1 MKFIK
6 TAATISVALALGLAP
21 AASADPLHGG
31 TFPVT
36 CDGVPYT
43 FGAPGIGR
51 FPAAH
56 VIETGQVFVPLSF
69 SLVSG
74 GEVQWV
80 STKHAEPAGE
90 VVECSYQRTSTDVL
104 LFTGFLS
111 GR

>member
-1 MKFIK
+1 MSFTK
-6 TAATISVALALGLAP
+6 TAAGMSVALAVGLAP
-21 AASADPLHGG
+21 AASADPVHGG

-56 VIETGQVFVPLSF
+56 VLETGQVFVPLSF
-69 SLVSG
+69 SLVSD

-80 STKHAEPAGE
+80 STKQAEPAGQ
-90 VVECSYQRTSTDVL
+90 VVDCSYQRTPTDVL
-104 LFTGFLS
+104 LFTGFFS
-111 GR
+111 G